1 MDAILKSYTGTVE
14 LLLNRGADIEAKTN
28 DGLTGLILA
37 LSEGHTETAAL
48 LIDKGADITVT
59 HNGKTAFILAKEKGY
74 EGIAFKLC
82 EKKLNKVNTGAQYF
96 FGMAYENGEGVPKNN
111 KEALKWYKLAAAQE
125 YEDTKETVS
134 RLSNVDVPPRRKK
147 MIQT

>member
-1 MDAILKSYTGTVE
+1 M
-14 LLLNRGADIEAKTN
+14 
-28 DGLTGLILA
+28 
-37 LSEGHTETAAL
+37 
-48 LIDKGADITVT
+48 
-59 HNGKTAFILAKEKGY
+59 
-74 EGIAFKLC
+74 C